1 MPGRGRLRSGV
12 RAVVGV
18 SVEQLRAAVDG
29 SRTAADGGGVT
40 WCPAEWVR
48 VWSRLTPVMQRVIFL
63 RVLVGLPPGEVAEQL
78 GLTRGGV
85 DGAWRRALARIRAA
99 APVPS

>member
-1 MPGRGRLRSGV
+1 MD
-12 RAVVGV
+12 GV

-29 SRTAADGGGVT
+29 SRTAAGGVT

-48 VWSRLTPVMQRVIFL
+48 VWSRLTPVMQRVVYL
-63 RVLVGLPPGEVAEQL
+63 RVLVGVPPAQVAEQL
-78 GLTRGGV
+78 GLTRGGA

-99 APVPS
+99 APVPA